1 MTGRWWV
8 AAAGMAWFAAA
19 ALAAP
24 PVAEKVSF
32 ESPARDRTSGRPVRI
47 DAQLFRPPVDG
58 AGKQRFPAVIALHGC
73 GGMYTSDRKRPDA
86 LSARNREMAAV
97 LVAEGYVVLFPD
109 SLRSRGIE
117 ELCTLAAGKRPVTV
131 DDRRQDVLGALAY
144 LQQRP
149 DVVADRVGVVGWSH
163 GGATVLAAS
172 NRNDAHVAAWH
183 RQQSAQPY
191 LRAAAAF
198 YPGCATS
205 QRLRTGYA
213 LAVPLA
219 LYIGAADDWTP
230 AEPCVRLA
238 AKLAAEG
245 DDVAITVYPG
255 AYHGFDG
262 VAAERRRLDVPGGVH
277 PGQGVT
283 VAGDPQAR
291 VDSHA
296 RLLAFLRSRLAPEE
310 KAAAAPAALPTARPA
325 AAGDEQRR

>member
-1 MTGRWWV
+1 MTRRRWVV
-8 AAAGMAWFAAA
+8 AAATGMFAVAT
-19 ALAAP
+19 LAAP

-32 ESPARDRTSGRPVRI
+32 ESQARERGSGRPVPI
-47 DAQLFRPPVDG
+47 DAWLFRPPADG
-58 AGKQRFPAVIALHGC
+58 ADRQRFPAVIALHGC
-73 GGMYTSDRKRPDA
+73 GGMYTNDRKRPDA

-117 ELCTLAAGKRPVTV
+117 ELCTLPNGRRPVTV
-131 DDRRQDVLGALAY
+131 DDRRRDVLGALAY

-149 DVVADRVGVVGWSH
+149 DVVADRVAVVGWSH
-163 GGATVLAAS
+163 GGATVLAVS
-172 NRNDAHVAAWH
+172 NRNDAQVAAWQ
-183 RQQSAQPY
+183 RQQPRQPY

-198 YPGCATS
+198 YPGCAAS
-205 QRLRTGYA
+205 ERMRNGYA
-213 LAVPLA
+213 LALPLA

-230 AEPCVRLA
+230 AAPCERLA

-245 DDVAITVYPG
+245 GDVAITVYPG

-291 VDSHA
+291 VDSRA
-296 RLLAFLRSRLAPEE
+296 RLLAFLRGRLAPEE
-310 KAAAAPAALPTARPA
+310 RTGSVPAAPPADRPA
-325 AAGDEQRR
+325 AAGDGERR

>member
-1 MTGRWWV
+1 MTRGRWAT
-8 AAAGMAWFAAA
+8 AAVVAWFAAA

-24 PVAEKVSF
+24 PVAERVSF
-32 ESPARDRTSGRPVRI
+32 ESPALDRTSGRPVRI
-47 DAQLFRPPVDG
+47 DAQLFRPQAEGV
-58 AGKQRFPAVIALHGC
+58 AGQRFPAVIALHGC
-73 GGMYTSDRKRPDA
+73 GGMHSNDPKRPDA
-86 LSARNREMAAV
+86 LSSRNREMAAV
-97 LVAEGYVVLFPD
+97 LVAEGYIVLFPD
-109 SLRSRGIE
+109 SLRSRGIAE
-117 ELCTLAAGKRPVTV
+117 ICTLAAGKRPVTV

-149 DVVADRVGVVGWSH
+149 DVFADRVGVVGWSH

-172 NRNDAHVAAWH
+172 NRKDAHVAAWH
-183 RQQSAQPY
+183 RQQPAPPY

-198 YPGCATS
+198 YPGCAAS
-205 QRLRTGYA
+205 ERVRTGYA

-230 AEPCVRLA
+230 AAPCERLA
-238 AKLAAEG
+238 AKLAAAG

-262 VAAERRRLDVPGGVH
+262 VAVERRRLDVPGGVH

-296 RLLAFLRSRLAPEE
+296 RLLAFLRGRLAPGESAA
-310 KAAAAPAALPTARPA
+310 KATSAVPTGRPSAAADAERK
-325 AAGDEQRR
+325 